1 MVEKEKPRKD
11 TCKCSS
17 REVDFFFQSLFT
29 VLLQYMKGHGRI
41 RRYISPIVRN
51 KKEPD
56 QLLLKYLFFSL
67 TLIHCLY
74 YKFQNWCR
82 SITCFHSWSQVILPH
97 DVLCRNLNIYYAIF
111 KIVGMKF
118 LSKWSL
124 FDFWFIKGEFRTI
137 MGNNFWFLK
146 KLQTLFNCQTIK
158 VIHSDWYVSVWLSV
172 RQN

>member
-1 MVEKEKPRKD
+1 MQVFIAR
-11 TCKCSS
+11 SW
-17 REVDFFFQSLFT
+17 FFFQSLFT

-41 RRYISPIVRN
+41 RRYISPIVSN

-97 DVLCRNLNIYYAIF
+97 DVLCRNLNIYYARLYLKLLVWNFYQNEVFLIF
-111 KIVGMKF
+111 DS
-118 LSKWSL
+118 SKGSL
-124 FDFWFIKGEFRTI
+124 EALWVK
-137 MGNNFWFLK
+137 NFGF
-146 KLQTLFNCQTIK
+146 
-158 VIHSDWYVSVWLSV
+158 
-172 RQN
+172 

>member
-1 MVEKEKPRKD
+1 
-11 TCKCSS
+11 
-17 REVDFFFQSLFT
+17 
-29 VLLQYMKGHGRI
+29 MKGHGRI
-41 RRYISPIVRN
+41 RRYISPIVSN

-124 FDFWFIKGEFRTI
+124 FDFCFIKGEFRSI
-137 MGNNFWFLK
+137 MGKKFWFLK
-146 KLQTLFNCQTIK
+146 NFKLYLIVKLSRLFT
-158 VIHSDWYVSVWLSV
+158 VIDMCRSGSVWGRTNVDSTSRLIGCSIHWW
-172 RQN
+172 RLFLCAFASF